1 MEKKPRVSHLNA
13 TVCYLKKDDK
23 VLMLKFNKKWGHV
36 YAPPGG
42 KFEEG
47 ESPLDCIMREYYEE
61 TGLQLINPRLQGM
74 SYWKDSTEGIIFVF
88 VAEDFEGKLKNVS
101 EEGYSEWINIEDFP
115 KINQFA
121 QNEKFMPYIF
131 KERLFEGKFLLD
143 DKCNVLDY
151 MIREI

>member
-1 MEKKPRVSHLNA
+1 
-13 TVCYLKKDDK
+13 
-23 VLMLKFNKKWGHV
+23 
-36 YAPPGG
+36 
-42 KFEEG
+42 
-47 ESPLDCIMREYYEE
+47 MREYYEE

-151 MIREI
+151 KIREI

>member
-1 MEKKPRVSHLNA
+1 
-13 TVCYLKKDDK
+13 
-23 VLMLKFNKKWGHV
+23 
-36 YAPPGG
+36 
-42 KFEEG
+42 
-47 ESPLDCIMREYYEE
+47 MREFYEE
-61 TGLQLINPRLQGM
+61 TGLTLINPRLQGM

-151 MIREI
+151 KIREI

>member
-1 MEKKPRVSHLNA
+1 MNKKPRTSHLNA
-13 TVCYLKKDDK
+13 TVCYVKKDNK
-23 VLMLKFNKKWGHV
+23 VLMLKFNKKWGQV

-42 KFEEG
+42 KFEAG

-61 TGLQLINPRLQGM
+61 TGLKLVNPRLQGM
-74 SYWKDSTEGIIFVF
+74 SYWKDTSEGIIFVF
-88 VAEDFEGKLKNVS
+88 VAEDFEGELKSIS
-101 EEGYSEWINIEDFP
+101 EEGYSEWIDIKDFS
-115 KINQFA
+115 KIKQFP

-151 MIREI
+151 KIREI